1 MNQRSV
7 QVCQPNQLM
16 LHILQLWSLGCDSR
30 KNSASSDDENNN
42 ERKSSKSQS
51 LLQQGRQ
58 LVRQQS
64 GGGGQGRN
72 SMEKNCSKN
81 GLRFHFGCVTCLFIQ
96 IYKKILCR
104 LSLVKIQ

>member
-7 QVCQPNQLM
+7 QVCQPTQLM
-16 LHILQLWSLGCDSR
+16 FHILQLWSLGCDSR

-72 SMEKNCSKN
+72 SMEKK
-81 GLRFHFGCVTCLFIQ
+81 LLQKWPMIPFW
-96 IYKKILCR
+96 LCDMSIHTN
-104 LSLVKIQ
+104 L